1 MKILK
6 AFQLN
11 HAAPGRIA
19 GAPSA
24 AVFMAAA
31 LFLACP
37 LTVHADDPSRLIP
50 GTTINGVNVSDQTVD
65 GAAALLQDA
74 FGHWGLVLKGRNGVS
89 WEITGNEIG
98 FRAVVDQRD
107 GRGRNRCSEPR
118 CPGRLAEELGI
129 LLFND
134 GYGTDL
140 PLP

>member
-1 MKILK
+1 MILK
-6 AFQLN
+6 AFHLKQ
-11 HAAPGRIA
+11 AAPGRIS
-19 GAPSA
+19 GAHFA
-24 AVFMAAA
+24 AVFAAAA
-31 LFLACP
+31 LFLAYP
-37 LTVHADDPSRLIP
+37 LTVRADDPSRLIS

-74 FGHWGLVLKGRNGVS
+74 FGHWSLVLKGRNGVA
-89 WEITGNEIG
+89 WEITGSDIG

>member
-37 LTVHADDPSRLIP
+37 LTVHADDPSRLIS
-50 GTTINGVNVSDQTVD
+50 GTTINGISVSDQTVA
-65 GAAALLQDA
+65 GAAELLQEA
-74 FGHWGLVLKGRNGVS
+74 FGHWSLVLKGRNGVA
-89 WEITGNEIG
+89 WEITGSDIG
-98 FRAVVDQRD
+98 FRAVVDPAEQPMRVLD
-107 GRGRNRCSEPR
+107 ASGID
-118 CPGRLAEELGI
+118 RLVRIASTAKERVR
-129 LLFND
+129 
-134 GYGTDL
+134 
-140 PLP
+140 